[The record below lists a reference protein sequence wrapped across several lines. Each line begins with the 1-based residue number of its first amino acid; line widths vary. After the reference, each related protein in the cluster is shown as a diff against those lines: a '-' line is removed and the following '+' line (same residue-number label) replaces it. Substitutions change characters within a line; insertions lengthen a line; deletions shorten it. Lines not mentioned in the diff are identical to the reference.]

1 MRLIGPE
8 EIERALARIDLLP
21 AIEAGF
27 VAYSEGR
34 AVVPP
39 VGELL
44 FEDPP
49 GEVHIKYG
57 YLEGGDV
64 YVVKVASGFYEN
76 PRRGLPSGDGL
87 MLLFEQSTG
96 RPLAVLLDHAR
107 LTDVRTAVAGAVAA
121 RALAP
126 RQVERIGV
134 VGCGV
139 QARLQVEELRRVVE
153 CRRVL
158 VWGRRREALE
168 SYRREI
174 EASGFEVAVTS
185 DVGEIGPA
193 CQLIVTATPSKVPL
207 LRAEDV
213 APGTHVTAVGADT
226 VGKQELEAALLGRA
240 DIVVADSLAQCRERG
255 EIAAALAAGEIDEN
269 DVVELG
275 DLLAGRRAGRA
286 GGAEGDRQISV
297 ADLTGVAVQDLAA
310 ARAVLEAV
318 AAEAP
323 RDAEGETSDA

>member
-8 EIERALARIDLLP
+8 EIERALEELDLAP

-57 YLEGGDV
+57 YLRGGDI
-64 YVVKVASGFYEN
+64 YVVKLASGFYEN
-76 PRRGLPSGDGL
+76 PRHGLPSGDGL
-87 MLLFEQSTG
+87 MLVFEQRTG

-121 RALAP
+121 RALLP
-126 RQVERIGV
+126 HRVERIGI

-139 QARLQVEELRRVVE
+139 QGRLQLAELARVTG

-158 VWGRRREALE
+158 AWGRREEALAA
-168 SYRREI
+168 YRRDMEEI
-174 EASGFEVAVTS
+174 GFGVETTLDS
-185 DVGEIGPA
+185 SEIGPA
-193 CQLIVTATPSKVPL
+193 CDLIVTATPSRSPL
-207 LRAEDV
+207 VRADEV
-213 APGTHVTAVGADT
+213 RPGSHVTAVGADT
-226 VGKQELEAALLGRA
+226 AGKQELEAALLGRA
-240 DIVVADSLAQCRERG
+240 DVVVADSRSQCRERG
-255 EIAAALAAGEIDEN
+255 EIAAALAAGEIGED

-275 DLLAGRRAGRA
+275 DLLAGRVAGRA
-286 GGAEGDRQISV
+286 AGEAGDRQITV
-297 ADLTGVAVQDLAA
+297 ADLTGVAVQDLEA

-318 AAEAP
+318 EGWNEPEAGGE
-323 RDAEGETSDA
+323 RDA